1 MAKEAT
7 SLSLA
12 GLILVAANLLL
23 AVSAATTHTVGG
35 NSGWTIPFGA
45 NNYTAWASIQTF
57 AVGDTLVFNFVNGT
71 HDVIQVPWAS
81 FNSCSTANQIGSTF
95 NTSPA
100 RLPITTAGMHY
111 YICRFPGHCDAGQ
124 RLAITVPASSTSASP
139 PTAASTAPTAPAPG
153 GSSSTVPSGPSPG
166 GQVPG
171 SGAISVPSMAFVALS
186 SLLASQF
193 LF

>member
-1 MAKEAT
+1 MAKAAT

-12 GLILVAANLLL
+12 GLILVAANLAL

-35 NSGWTIPFGA
+35 NSGWTIPSGA
-45 NNYTAWASIQTF
+45 NDYSDWASTQTF
-57 AVGDTLVFNFVNGT
+57 AVGDTLVFNFASGV
-71 HDVIQVPWAS
+71 HDVIEVPRAS

-95 NTSPA
+95 TTSPA
-100 RLPITTAGMHY
+100 TVPITTAGMHY
-111 YICRFPGHCDAGQ
+111 YICGFSGHCTAGQ
-124 RLAITVPASSTSASP
+124 RLAITVTASSSSASP
-139 PTAASTAPTAPAPG
+139 PTTAAAAPTALAPG
-153 GSSSTVPSGPSPG
+153 GGSTVPSAPSPG

-171 SGAISVPSMAFVALS
+171 SGAISVPSLAFVALS